1 MLLGSLTT
9 KGFRTVCNSGDL
21 SKVYTI
27 ERNSEFRH
35 DPSRLMKSFFVSC
48 GIRVA
53 VSRPGL
59 DHTLDPKHEIR
70 TAASDRHTCLDDSE
84 GWIHSSLQPC
94 KDGYAEAEVETSRS
108 RAVAGRTAVGVS
120 RFSQSSHTL
129 THEQAVRLQLQSER
143 DDRGGSHSHGV
154 SMLPIP
160 MPSQDVGTRSAERIL
175 LCCYSSLL
183 DRFSFHLFYLFLVID
198 RVN

>member
-1 MLLGSLTT
+1 MHASGTSDN
-9 KGFRTVCNSGDL
+9 KGFRTVCNSGVL

-84 GWIHSSLQPC
+84 GWICSSSV
-94 KDGYAEAEVETSRS
+94 KMHGYAEAETSRPGRS
-108 RAVAGRTAVGVS
+108 RRQQILAGIAPACSCRLKETTGVARTRTACRCCQFRCQAKMSALDRQKGS
-120 RFSQSSHTL
+120 RC
-129 THEQAVRLQLQSER
+129 A
-143 DDRGGSHSHGV
+143 
-154 SMLPIP
+154 
-160 MPSQDVGTRSAERIL
+160 A
-175 LCCYSSLL
+175 SLL
-183 DRFSFHLFYLFLVID
+183 QPTAP
-198 RVN
+198 

>member
-1 MLLGSLTT
+1 
-9 KGFRTVCNSGDL
+9 
-21 SKVYTI
+21 
-27 ERNSEFRH
+27 
-35 DPSRLMKSFFVSC
+35 MKSFFVSC

-108 RAVAGRTAVGVS
+108 SSRPHRSKRQQILAAITHSYPWTGGAPAAAV
-120 RFSQSSHTL
+120 
-129 THEQAVRLQLQSER
+129 
-143 DDRGGSHSHGV
+143 
-154 SMLPIP
+154 
-160 MPSQDVGTRSAERIL
+160 
-175 LCCYSSLL
+175 
-183 DRFSFHLFYLFLVID
+183 
-198 RVN
+198 